1 MNSDVL
7 FERDMLY
14 PTDGSIEPGSIHI
27 KVYGP
32 DKHVKIPVII
42 ESKSS
47 HSPLKYIDVIVRIMQ
62 SDIFDRLII
71 DVKKNVEIYIHADS
85 KMSAEYG
92 NHGYVRVNFSTDG
105 ITAEGV
111 EL

>member
-1 MNSDVL
+1 MNSDIL

-14 PTDGSIEPGSIHI
+14 PTDSIIEPGGINI

-32 DKHVKIPVII
+32 DKNVKIPVVI
-42 ESKSS
+42 ESKSD

-62 SDIFDRLII
+62 NDIFDRLII
-71 DVKKNVEIYIHADS
+71 DIKKNVDIYICAS
-85 KMSAEYG
+85 SELSAEYG
-92 NHGYVRVNFSTDG
+92 NHNYIKINFTTDG
-105 ITAEGV
+105 ITAEGA